1 MQNAEPFSDMLDK
14 MNTEVHVYS
23 YIHNVIRELKGGYT
37 ILV

>member
-1 MQNAEPFSDMLDK
+1 MQSAEPFSDMLHK

-23 YIHNVIRELKGGYT
+23 YTIRELKGGYT